1 MRQRQPRHAGS
12 HHGNQPVYHDRL
24 PKIAAEGH
32 KALREAGIGVIE
44 HMCRWSR
51 AYPLTSR
58 GSAGYLA

>member
-1 MRQRQPRHAGS
+1 MQALAADPGRAGAQVTYI
-12 HHGNQPVYHDRL
+12 G